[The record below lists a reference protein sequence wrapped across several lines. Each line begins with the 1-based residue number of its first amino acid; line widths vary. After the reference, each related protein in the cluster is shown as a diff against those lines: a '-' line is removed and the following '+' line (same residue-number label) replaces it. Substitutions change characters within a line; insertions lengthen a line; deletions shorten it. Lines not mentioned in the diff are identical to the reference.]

1 MDLLITGIRLILNGY
16 YFLIFAFLIM
26 RWFPS
31 ARESRLYFFT
41 GRLVEPYLSRFRS
54 IIPPIGGIDLSPLLG
69 FLLLSFA
76 IRMLS

>member
-1 MDLLITGIRLILNGY
+1 MELFITGLRLVLNAY
-16 YFLIFAFLIM
+16 YFLIFAFLLM

-31 ARESRLYFFT
+31 ARESRLYMIT
-41 GRLVEPYLSRFRS
+41 GRLVDPYLSRFRS

>member
-1 MDLLITGIRLILNGY
+1 MEYFLQGIRLILNGY
-16 YFLIFAFLIM
+16 YFLMFGFLLM
-26 RWFPS
+26 GWFPG
-31 ARESRLYFFT
+31 ARQSRLYYMV

-54 IIPPIGGIDLSPLLG
+54 VIPPIGGIDLSPLLG